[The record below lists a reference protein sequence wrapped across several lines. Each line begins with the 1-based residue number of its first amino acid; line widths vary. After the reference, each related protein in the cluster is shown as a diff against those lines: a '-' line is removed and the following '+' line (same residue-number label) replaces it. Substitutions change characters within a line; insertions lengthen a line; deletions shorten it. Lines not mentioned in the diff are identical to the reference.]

1 MGCTIADSAARKVRG
16 LIGLFALL
24 LAVSAPAVPP
34 PGFSASVVGISARR
48 ESVGVRLD
56 WQVEGGAEA
65 DPRWVVEACAAGGDS
80 SRVWKAVGAET
91 AFGREP
97 NVVRYSALLPT
108 EASVDTLE
116 IRLWAEGL
124 QDRPEAGWIVPV
136 MAAPTAPAALPQ
148 RAPLA
153 LATATSS
160 EPAERVRL
168 LVSETGRYV
177 VTAAELAL
185 HLAPGDEALIRTWIA
200 TTNLAITCMGDPVAW
215 HPVDGGASLAFIG
228 MAYRDVYT
236 DRNAYWIEPGPG
248 LAMSEAAVEVPPEPH
263 AIGTFWS
270 ETRFEPDRELYE
282 ILPAERTLDAWYWD
296 WVDTTTAT
304 NKQSVLF
311 PFSTPDAAG
320 DGNATLRVWCRP
332 FYSNALYTPPHGLL
346 TLSLGGEVLRVF
358 PVSGATTAVLQCEIS
373 QALLAETNAL
383 RITVAKTNGTLR
395 VRYAV
400 DSLTLGYRRRM
411 LAREGHLLVTLTP
424 GETNVVAGGFSTN
437 AVDVYGLDASGSTV
451 RMTGAAVA
459 PDGAAWRCAYFAP
472 GAAGG
477 TMLVTAVSRAPDLI
491 EGVPSDPW
499 AGDDHEVDYLVVSPE
514 AFLPALQPLLA
525 LRAQHLRVGVV
536 TTQDLY
542 RHNNGGRYSPY
553 ALRELLRRSRSW
565 RTPPAM
571 VLLVGYGHYDYL
583 RAYGTPTWQPNVVAP
598 GLMDIPYA
606 TSVTGR
612 WFFGT
617 DNDLADLDGDGIPDV
632 PIGRLPVR
640 NEGELIRVV
649 SKILFY
655 ENHRSSRTNAVAVAD
670 LNPGNWN
677 FTANASSWRTHLPA
691 RLARTLVSEP
701 PIGTTAE
708 KRQHIR
714 DVLRAHLKSGTWLTA
729 YFGHANERFL
739 GESPFYLAYNDVAS
753 LENQGRT
760 GILLGTTCIMNNLF
774 KPYAAL
780 TSAGCVGTELLVG
793 ADGGMV
799 AVLAPTSP
807 SFEAPGS
814 VLADAFAESISLRR
828 RRYLGE
834 GVRDAL
840 VALRE
845 SEAGS
850 PWLTQTFLL
859 LGDPALD
866 LRPAEGMFPWKGT
879 VFEFK

>member
-1 MGCTIADSAARKVRG
+1 M
-16 LIGLFALL
+16 
-24 LAVSAPAVPP
+24 
-34 PGFSASVVGISARR
+34 VGISARR

-168 LVSETGRYV
+168 LVSETARYV

-185 HLAPGDEALIRTWIA
+185 HLAPGDEERIRTWIA
-200 TTNLAITCMGDPVAW
+200 TTNLSLTCMGEPVAW
-215 HPVDGGASLAFIG
+215 HAVDGGASLAFIG

-424 GETNVVAGGFSTN
+424 GETNVVVGGFSTN
-437 AVDVYGLDASGSTV
+437 AVDAYALGTSGSTV
-451 RMTGAAVA
+451 RLTGAAVV
-459 PDGAAWRCAYFAP
+459 PDGAAWRCAYLAP
-472 GAAGG
+472 DSKGG
-477 TMLVTAVSRAPDLI
+477 PMLLTSGSRAPDVI
-491 EGVPSDPW
+491 EGVPADPW
-499 AGDDHEVDYLVVSPE
+499 AGDDHEVDYLVNSPE
-514 AFLPALQPLLA
+514 AFLPTLQPLLA
-525 LRAQHLRVGVV
+525 LRAQQFKVGIV
-536 TTQDLY
+536 TTEQLY
-542 RHNNGGRYSPY
+542 RDNNGGRFSPY
-553 ALRELLRRSRSW
+553 AVRELLLRSRTW
-565 RTPPAM
+565 RAPPAM
-571 VLLVGYGHYDYL
+571 ALLVGHGHYDYFNKYDSL
-583 RAYGTPTWQPNVVAP
+583 AWQPNFIAP
-598 GLMDIPYA
+598 ALVDVPYVGIA
-606 TSVTGR
+606 SGR
-612 WFFGT
+612 IFYGR
-617 DNDLADLDGDGIPDV
+617 DNDLADLDLDGVPDV

-640 NEGELIRVV
+640 SEPELVRVV
-649 SKILFY
+649 AKILSY
-655 ENHRSSRTNAVAVAD
+655 ESRRFARTNAVAVAD
-670 LNPGNWN
+670 LKYVDASSSIPWN
-677 FTANASSWRTHLPA
+677 FEQNASEWNALLPP

-701 PIGTTAE
+701 LVGTPE
-708 KRQHIR
+708 DKRLFIR
-714 DVLRAHLKSGTWLTA
+714 AVWRARLKAGVWISG
-729 YFGHANERFL
+729 YFGHAAAEYIGDFP
-739 GESPFYLAYNDVAS
+739 SYIKYNDVAS

-760 GILLGTTCIMNNLF
+760 GILLGTTCQMNNLF
-774 KPYAAL
+774 MP
-780 TSAGCVGTELLVG
+780 SAVSTAQRCVGSELLVG

-799 AVLAPTSP
+799 AVLAPTSH
-807 SFEAPGS
+807 SFEPPGR
-814 VLADAFAESISLRR
+814 VLANGFADSIARRR

-845 SEAGS
+845 SDSGS

-866 LRPAEGMFPWKGT
+866 LRPAEGVFPQEGT
-879 VFEFK
+879 LIWFK